1 MFSFIVNIIKYILF
15 SELLSFNIGWD
26 TLFYVATYI
35 KIGYMNTYL
44 TYFFTVE

>member
-15 SELLSFNIGWD
+15 SEPLSFNIVQD
-26 TLFYVATYI
+26 TLFHVAICI
-35 KIGYMNTYL
+35 KIGYMHTYL